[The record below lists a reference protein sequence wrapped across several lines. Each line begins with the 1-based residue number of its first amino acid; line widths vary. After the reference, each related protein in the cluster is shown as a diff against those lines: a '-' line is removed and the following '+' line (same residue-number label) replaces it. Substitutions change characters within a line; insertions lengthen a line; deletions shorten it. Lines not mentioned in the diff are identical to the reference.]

1 MGDDLSIALITTRE
15 DVGSPCVAAAS
26 SSSVSSTTVT
36 IDADAVLLPIAFAS
50 QELGDAGVAS
60 GWEGGMGTLDALAD
74 FGGDGRMNGSPSNVN
89 YDEVEAEHRNRRRAA
104 AVLRQVRRDRSRS
117 RNRDAVPRLWCT
129 SLLLAPSFGAACRDA
144 VVGRSRR
151 SGAALVDLTD
161 GLTTMEEALN
171 TCRRRVR
178 SETHSFYI
186 GITENPTRR
195 FEEHCLTGSW
205 IEMVVLAKAR
215 SSRETSYLERS
226 LISEFGHVH
235 RCSNVG
241 PGGERPSGASPHFVY
256 MVVGINSLSLRSR

>member
-1 MGDDLSIALITTRE
+1 
-15 DVGSPCVAAAS
+15 
-26 SSSVSSTTVT
+26 
-36 IDADAVLLPIAFAS
+36 
-50 QELGDAGVAS
+50 
-60 GWEGGMGTLDALAD
+60 
-74 FGGDGRMNGSPSNVN
+74 
-89 YDEVEAEHRNRRRAA
+89 
-104 AVLRQVRRDRSRS
+104 
-117 RNRDAVPRLWCT
+117 
-129 SLLLAPSFGAACRDA
+129 
-144 VVGRSRR
+144 
-151 SGAALVDLTD
+151 
-161 GLTTMEEALN
+161 MEEALN
-171 TCRRRVR
+171 ACRRRVR

-256 MVVGINSLSLRSR
+256 MVVGINSLSRRSR